1 MKVKFLNDINGKLT
15 PFLTESTS
23 SSFEGC
29 AIRIDKEVMEDVI
42 GLHEAGMDIF
52 DKISESADGKTK
64 YYSFKDKTLVKMSN
78 HKNLYIVTD
87 TNINGQYIA
96 DIIGNKH
103 IGYDKCAKGKYVVRI
118 SVKARWCTRNK
129 KEKESNSHLVSL
141 GRVLYEVNQGHD
153 INEIFDITDRKELHH
168 SKICWDNRLESVKL
182 LTSKEH
188 QLEHKKTYDKKYGKT
203 HQAACHITN
212 IGELISFIENLL

>member
-1 MKVKFLNDINGKLT
+1 MKVKFLNDINGRLT

-52 DKISESADGKTK
+52 DKIYESADGKTK
-64 YYSFKDKTLVKMSN
+64 YYSFKDKTLVNVSN
-78 HKNLYIVTD
+78 YKNLYVVTD
-87 TNINGQYIA
+87 TTINGQYIA
-96 DIIGNKH
+96 DILEGKH
-103 IGYDKCAKGKYVVRI
+103 IRYGESTKGKYVVRI

-129 KEKESNSHLVSL
+129 KEKESNSYQVSL
-141 GRVLYEVNQGHD
+141 GRVLYEVGQGHD
-153 INEIFDITDRKELHH
+153 INEIFDITDKKQLHH

-203 HQAACHITN
+203 HQAACYITN